1 MSENK
6 QNRRREDTW
15 HVSRTINVGE
25 IITVI
30 ALVVTVG
37 LAYTRL
43 ESRVLV
49 LEQDKAHISEQL
61 AEIRVLV
68 DRMNSKLDGA
78 ILREIE
84 RGKSH

>member
-1 MSENK
+1 MTEK
-6 QNRRREDTW
+6 QNRRREDAW

-25 IITVI
+25 IITVLV
-30 ALVVTVG
+30 LVVTVG

-43 ESRVLV
+43 EGRVLL

-68 DRMNSKLDGA
+68 DRMNSKLDSA

-84 RGKSH
+84 RGRTH

>member
-1 MSENK
+1 MVEDRK
-6 QNRRREDTW
+6 RRRDDQW
-15 HVSRTINVGE
+15 HLSRNINVGE
-25 IITVI
+25 IITV
-30 ALVVTVG
+30 LVLVASIG

-43 ESRVLV
+43 EGRVAS
-49 LEQDKAHISEQL
+49 LEQDKTHISEQL

-68 DRMNSKLDGA
+68 DRLNSKMDGA